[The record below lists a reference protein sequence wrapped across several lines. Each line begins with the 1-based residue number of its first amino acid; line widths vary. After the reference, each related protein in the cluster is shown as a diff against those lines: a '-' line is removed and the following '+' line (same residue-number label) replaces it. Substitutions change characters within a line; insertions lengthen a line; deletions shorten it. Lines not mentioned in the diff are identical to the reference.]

1 MNEMQKR
8 LLSGMSTSDLPF
20 YNQQTGEALPE
31 ATEYIEGTEFD
42 SQGRPI
48 PISERMLALEAI
60 PKSMEGPIQKREM
73 TDNEVHQ
80 ANIIGQQL
88 LKEWQKGFAEFFSS
102 NKKGGMLTPVTE
114 KVEEKKQSQF
124 TGNPTES
131 IKPDEPT
138 RPGWMLPRDAEGN
151 INGNYW
157 SVNTEDP
164 YWQTQ
169 EGYEEAMNL
178 YGEKPAWVNKP
189 TEEEEF
195 VDLAVQSI
203 APNLKKYF

>member
-1 MNEMQKR
+1 
-8 LLSGMSTSDLPF
+8 MSTSDLPF

-31 ATEYIEGTEFD
+31 ATEYVEEQQFD

-48 PISERMLALEAI
+48 PISETMLATEAVPRFMDPLEA
-60 PKSMEGPIQKREM
+60 
-73 TDNEVHQ
+73 
-80 ANIIGQQL
+80 ANDIGQKL
-88 LKEWQKGFAEFFSS
+88 LQEWQKGFRDFFSS
-102 NKKGGMLTPVTE
+102 NKKGMLTPVTK
-114 KVEEKKQSQF
+114 KVEQKKQTKF

-131 IKPDEPT
+131 ITPDEPT

-169 EGYEEAMNL
+169 EGYDEAMNL

-189 TEEEEF
+189 VEKEDF

>member
-1 MNEMQKR
+1 MSMNEMQKR

-31 ATEYIEGTEFD
+31 ATEYVEEQQFD
-42 SQGRPI
+42 SRGRPI
-48 PISERMLALEAI
+48 PISETMLATEAVPRFMDPLEA
-60 PKSMEGPIQKREM
+60 
-73 TDNEVHQ
+73 
-80 ANIIGQQL
+80 ANDIGQKL
-88 LKEWQKGFAEFFSS
+88 LQEWQKGFRDFFSS
-102 NKKGGMLTPVTE
+102 NKKGMLTPVTK
-114 KVEEKKQSQF
+114 KVEQKKQTKF

-131 IKPDEPT
+131 ITPDEPT

-169 EGYEEAMNL
+169 EGYDEAMNL
-178 YGEKPAWVNKP
+178 YGFKPAWVNKP
-189 TEEEEF
+189 VEKENF

>member
-1 MNEMQKR
+1 MQR
-8 LLSGMSTSDLPF
+8 MLLSGMSNSNMPF
-20 YNQQTGEALPE
+20 TNQQTGEVLPE
-31 ATEYIEGTEFD
+31 ATEYIEEQQFD
-42 SQGRPI
+42 NQGRPI
-48 PISERMLALEAI
+48 PISETMLATEAV
-60 PKSMEGPIQKREM
+60 PKFMDPV
-73 TDNEVHQ
+73 DA
-80 ANIIGQQL
+80 ANDIGQQL
-88 LKEWQKGFAEFFSS
+88 LKEWQKGFADFFSS
-102 NKKGGMLTPVTE
+102 NNKGMLTPVTK
-114 KVEEKKQSQF
+114 KVEEKKQTTF
-124 TGNPTES
+124 TGHPSEI
-131 IKPDEPT
+131 IKTQEPS
-138 RPGWMLPRDAEGN
+138 RPGWMLPRDSEGN

>member
-1 MNEMQKR
+1 MNEMQR
-8 LLSGMSTSDLPF
+8 MLLSGMSNSNMPF
-20 YNQQTGEALPE
+20 TNQQTGEVLPE
-31 ATEYIEGTEFD
+31 ATEYIEEQQFD

-48 PISERMLALEAI
+48 PISETMLATEAV
-60 PKSMEGPIQKREM
+60 PKFMDPV
-73 TDNEVHQ
+73 DA
-80 ANIIGQQL
+80 ANDIGQQL
-88 LKEWQKGFAEFFSS
+88 LKEWQKGFADFFSS
-102 NKKGGMLTPVTE
+102 NNKGMLTPVTK
-114 KVEEKKQSQF
+114 KVEEKKQTTF
-124 TGNPTES
+124 TGHPSEI
-131 IKPDEPT
+131 IKTQEPS
-138 RPGWMLPRDAEGN
+138 RPGWMLPRDSEGN

>member
-1 MNEMQKR
+1 MNEMQR
-8 LLSGMSTSDLPF
+8 MLLSGMSNSNMPF
-20 YNQQTGEALPE
+20 TNQQTGEVLPE
-31 ATEYIEGTEFD
+31 ATEYIEEQQFD

-48 PISERMLALEAI
+48 PISETMLATEAV
-60 PKSMEGPIQKREM
+60 PKFMDPV
-73 TDNEVHQ
+73 DA
-80 ANIIGQQL
+80 ANDIGQQL
-88 LKEWQKGFAEFFSS
+88 LKEWQKGFADFFSS
-102 NKKGGMLTPVTE
+102 NNKGMLTPVTK
-114 KVEEKKQSQF
+114 KVEEKKQTKF
-124 TGNPTES
+124 TGHPSEIIETQ
-131 IKPDEPT
+131 EPS
-138 RPGWMLPRDAEGN
+138 RPGWMLPKDSEGN

>member
-31 ATEYIEGTEFD
+31 ATEYVEEQQFD
-42 SQGRPI
+42 SRGRPI
-48 PISERMLALEAI
+48 PISETMLATEAVPRFMDPLEA
-60 PKSMEGPIQKREM
+60 
-73 TDNEVHQ
+73 
-80 ANIIGQQL
+80 ANDIGQKL
-88 LKEWQKGFAEFFSS
+88 LQEWKKGFRDFFSS
-102 NKKGGMLTPVTE
+102 NKKGMLTPVTK
-114 KVEEKKQSQF
+114 KVEQKKQTKF

-131 IKPDEPT
+131 ITPDEPT

-189 TEEEEF
+189 VEKEDF

>member
-1 MNEMQKR
+1 MQR
-8 LLSGMSTSDLPF
+8 MLLSGMSNSNMPF
-20 YNQQTGEALPE
+20 TNQQTGEVLPE
-31 ATEYIEGTEFD
+31 ATEYIEEQQFD

-48 PISERMLALEAI
+48 PISETMLATEAV
-60 PKSMEGPIQKREM
+60 PKFMDPV
-73 TDNEVHQ
+73 DA
-80 ANIIGQQL
+80 ANDIGQQL
-88 LKEWQKGFAEFFSS
+88 LKEWQKGFADFFSS
-102 NKKGGMLTPVTE
+102 NNKGMLTPVTK
-114 KVEEKKQSQF
+114 KVEEKKQTTF
-124 TGNPTES
+124 TGHPSEI
-131 IKPDEPT
+131 IKTQEPS
-138 RPGWMLPRDAEGN
+138 RPGWMLPRDSEGN

>member
-1 MNEMQKR
+1 MNEMQR
-8 LLSGMSTSDLPF
+8 MLLSGMSNSNMPF
-20 YNQQTGEALPE
+20 TNQQTGEVLPE
-31 ATEYIEGTEFD
+31 ATEYIEEQQFD

-48 PISERMLALEAI
+48 PISETMLATEAV
-60 PKSMEGPIQKREM
+60 PKFMDPV
-73 TDNEVHQ
+73 DA
-80 ANIIGQQL
+80 ANDIGQQL
-88 LKEWQKGFAEFFSS
+88 LKEWQKGFADFFSNN
-102 NKKGGMLTPVTE
+102 NKGMLTPVTK
-114 KVEEKKQSQF
+114 KVEEKKQTTF
-124 TGNPTES
+124 TGHPSEI
-131 IKPDEPT
+131 IKTQEPS
-138 RPGWMLPRDAEGN
+138 RPGWMLPRDSEGN

>member
-1 MNEMQKR
+1 MQKR

-31 ATEYIEGTEFD
+31 ATEFVEEQQFD
-42 SQGRPI
+42 SRGRPI
-48 PISERMLALEAI
+48 PISETMLATEAVPRFMDPLEA
-60 PKSMEGPIQKREM
+60 
-73 TDNEVHQ
+73 
-80 ANIIGQQL
+80 ANDIGQKL
-88 LKEWQKGFAEFFSS
+88 LQEWQKGFRDFFSS
-102 NKKGGMLTPVTE
+102 NKKGMLTPVTK
-114 KVEEKKQSQF
+114 KVEQKKQTKF

-131 IKPDEPT
+131 ITPDEPT

-169 EGYEEAMNL
+169 EGYDEAMNL
-178 YGEKPAWVNKP
+178 YGFKPAWVNKP
-189 TEEEEF
+189 VEKENF

>member
-8 LLSGMSTSDLPF
+8 LLSGYSTEGLPF
-20 YNQQTGEALPE
+20 YNQQTGEVLPE
-31 ATEYIEGTEFD
+31 ATEYVEGTQFD

-48 PISERMLALEAI
+48 PISERMLALEAV
-60 PKSMEGPIQKREM
+60 PKSMDGPVNTSVM
-73 TDNEVHQ
+73 TDNEIHE
-80 ANIIGQQL
+80 ANIIGQEL
-88 LKEWQKGFAEFFSS
+88 LSEWQKGFADFFSS
-102 NKKGGMLTPVTE
+102 NNKGMLSPVTKKIE
-114 KVEEKKQSQF
+114 QKKQTQF
-124 TGNPTES
+124 TGHPSEIVKTQ
-131 IKPDEPT
+131 EPS

-164 YWQTQ
+164 YWQTK
-169 EGYEEAMNL
+169 EGYEEAMDL
-178 YGEKPAWVNKP
+178 YGFKPAWIQEPV
-189 TEEEEF
+189 EEEDF

>member
-1 MNEMQKR
+1 MNEMQR
-8 LLSGMSTSDLPF
+8 MLLSGMSNSNMPF
-20 YNQQTGEALPE
+20 TNQQTGEVLPE
-31 ATEYIEGTEFD
+31 ATEYIEEQQFD

-48 PISERMLALEAI
+48 PISETMLATEAV
-60 PKSMEGPIQKREM
+60 PKFMDPV
-73 TDNEVHQ
+73 DA
-80 ANIIGQQL
+80 ANDIGQQL
-88 LKEWQKGFAEFFSS
+88 LKEWQKGFADFFSNN
-102 NKKGGMLTPVTE
+102 NKGMLTPVTK
-114 KVEEKKQSQF
+114 KVEEKKQTTF
-124 TGNPTES
+124 TGHPSEI
-131 IKPDEPT
+131 IKTQEPS
-138 RPGWMLPRDAEGN
+138 RPGWMLPRDLEGN

>member
-1 MNEMQKR
+1 MNEMQR
-8 LLSGMSTSDLPF
+8 MLLSGMSNSNMPF
-20 YNQQTGEALPE
+20 TNQQTGEVLPE
-31 ATEYIEGTEFD
+31 ATEYIEEQQFD

-48 PISERMLALEAI
+48 PISETMLATEAV
-60 PKSMEGPIQKREM
+60 PKFMDPV
-73 TDNEVHQ
+73 DA
-80 ANIIGQQL
+80 ANDIGQQL
-88 LKEWQKGFAEFFSS
+88 LKEWQKGFADFFSS
-102 NKKGGMLTPVTE
+102 NNKGMLTPVTK
-114 KVEEKKQSQF
+114 KVEEKKQTTF
-124 TGNPTES
+124 TGHPSEI
-131 IKPDEPT
+131 IKTQEPS
-138 RPGWMLPRDAEGN
+138 RPGWMLPRDSEGN

-157 SVNTEDP
+157 SVNTKDP

>member
-31 ATEYIEGTEFD
+31 ATEYVEEQQFD
-42 SQGRPI
+42 SRGRPI
-48 PISERMLALEAI
+48 PISETMLATEAVPRFMDPLEA
-60 PKSMEGPIQKREM
+60 
-73 TDNEVHQ
+73 
-80 ANIIGQQL
+80 ANDIGQKL
-88 LKEWQKGFAEFFSS
+88 LQEWQKGFRDFFSS
-102 NKKGGMLTPVTE
+102 NKKGMLTPVTK
-114 KVEEKKQSQF
+114 KVEQKKQTKF

-131 IKPDEPT
+131 ITPDEPT

-189 TEEEEF
+189 VEKEDF

>member
-1 MNEMQKR
+1 MNEMQR
-8 LLSGMSTSDLPF
+8 MLLSGVSTSNMPF
-20 YNQQTGEALPE
+20 TNQQTGEVFPE
-31 ATEYIEGTEFD
+31 ATEYVEEQQFD
-42 SQGRPI
+42 SQGIPI
-48 PISERMLALEAI
+48 PISETMLATQAV
-60 PKSMEGPIQKREM
+60 PKFMDPV
-73 TDNEVHQ
+73 DA
-80 ANIIGQQL
+80 ANDIGQQL
-88 LKEWQKGFAEFFSS
+88 LKEWQKGFRDFFSS
-102 NKKGGMLTPVTE
+102 NNKGMLTPVTK
-114 KVEEKKQSQF
+114 KVEEKKQTQF
-124 TGNPTES
+124 TGHPSEI
-131 IKPDEPT
+131 IKTQEPS

>member
-1 MNEMQKR
+1 MQKR

-31 ATEYIEGTEFD
+31 ATEYVEEQQFD
-42 SQGRPI
+42 SRGRPI
-48 PISERMLALEAI
+48 PISETMLATEAVPRFMDPLEA
-60 PKSMEGPIQKREM
+60 
-73 TDNEVHQ
+73 
-80 ANIIGQQL
+80 ANDIGQKL
-88 LKEWQKGFAEFFSS
+88 LQEWQKGFRDFFSS
-102 NKKGGMLTPVTE
+102 NKKGMLTPVTK
-114 KVEEKKQSQF
+114 KVEQKKQTKF

-131 IKPDEPT
+131 ITPDEPT

-189 TEEEEF
+189 VEKEDF

>member
-8 LLSGMSTSDLPF
+8 LFSGYSTEGLPF

-31 ATEYIEGTEFD
+31 ATEYVEEQQFD
-42 SQGRPI
+42 SRGRPI
-48 PISERMLALEAI
+48 PISETMLATEAVPRFMDPLEA
-60 PKSMEGPIQKREM
+60 
-73 TDNEVHQ
+73 
-80 ANIIGQQL
+80 ANDIGQKL
-88 LKEWQKGFAEFFSS
+88 LQEWQKGFRDFFSS
-102 NKKGGMLTPVTE
+102 NKKGMLTPVTK
-114 KVEEKKQSQF
+114 KVEEKKQTTF
-124 TGNPTES
+124 TGHPSEIVKTE
-131 IKPDEPT
+131 EPS
-138 RPGWMLPRDAEGN
+138 RPGWMLPRDTEGN

-169 EGYEEAMNL
+169 EGYDEAMNL
-178 YGEKPAWVNKP
+178 YGSKPGWIQKPVEK
-189 TEEEEF
+189 EDF

>member
-1 MNEMQKR
+1 MQKR

-31 ATEYIEGTEFD
+31 ATEYVEEQQFD

-48 PISERMLALEAI
+48 PISETMLATEAVPRFMDPLEA
-60 PKSMEGPIQKREM
+60 
-73 TDNEVHQ
+73 
-80 ANIIGQQL
+80 ANDIGQKL
-88 LKEWQKGFAEFFSS
+88 LQEWQKGFQDFFSS
-102 NKKGGMLTPVTE
+102 NKKGMLTPVTK
-114 KVEEKKQSQF
+114 KVEQKKQTKF

-131 IKPDEPT
+131 ITPNEPS

>member
-1 MNEMQKR
+1 MNEMQR
-8 LLSGMSTSDLPF
+8 MLLSGMSNSNMPF
-20 YNQQTGEALPE
+20 TNQQTGEVLPE
-31 ATEYIEGTEFD
+31 ATEYIEEQQFD

-48 PISERMLALEAI
+48 PISETMLATEAV
-60 PKSMEGPIQKREM
+60 PKFMDPV
-73 TDNEVHQ
+73 DA
-80 ANIIGQQL
+80 ANDIGQQL
-88 LKEWQKGFAEFFSS
+88 LKEWQKGFADFFSS
-102 NKKGGMLTPVTE
+102 NNKGMLTLVTK
-114 KVEEKKQSQF
+114 KVEEKKQTTF
-124 TGNPTES
+124 TGHPSEI
-131 IKPDEPT
+131 IKTQEPS
-138 RPGWMLPRDAEGN
+138 RPGWMLPRDSEGN

>member
-48 PISERMLALEAI
+48 PISERMLATEAV
-60 PKSMEGPIQKREM
+60 PKSM
-73 TDNEVHQ
+73 DSVHA
-80 ANIIGQQL
+80 ANDIGQQL

-102 NKKGGMLTPVTE
+102 NKKSGMLTPVTE
-114 KVEEKKQSQF
+114 KVEEKKQTKF

-169 EGYEEAMNL
+169 EGYKEAIDL
-178 YGEKPAWVNKP
+178 YGFKPGWVNKP
-189 TEEEEF
+189 VEKEDF

>member
-31 ATEYIEGTEFD
+31 ATEWVEGTKFD
-42 SQGRPI
+42 NQGRPI
-48 PISERMLALEAI
+48 PISQNMLALEAV
-60 PKSMEGPIQKREM
+60 PRSMEGPTDTSHM
-73 TDNEVHQ
+73 TDNEVHE
-80 ANIIGQQL
+80 ANIIGQEL
-88 LKEWQKGFAEFFSS
+88 LKEWQKGFADFFSS
-102 NKKGGMLTPVTE
+102 NNTGMLTPVTK
-114 KVEEKKQSQF
+114 KVEEKKQTTF
-124 TGNPTES
+124 TGHPSEIVKTE
-131 IKPDEPT
+131 EPS
-138 RPGWMLPRDAEGN
+138 RPGWMLPRDTEGN

-169 EGYEEAMNL
+169 EGYDEAMNL
-178 YGEKPAWVNKP
+178 YGSKPGWIQKPVEK
-189 TEEEEF
+189 EDF

>member
-48 PISERMLALEAI
+48 PISERMLATEAV
-60 PKSMEGPIQKREM
+60 PKSMDP
-73 TDNEVHQ
+73 VHA
-80 ANIIGQQL
+80 ANDIGQQL

-114 KVEEKKQSQF
+114 KVEEKKQTKF

-157 SVNTEDP
+157 SVNENDP
-164 YWQTQ
+164 YWQTE
-169 EGYEEAMNL
+169 EGYQEAMNL
-178 YGEKPAWVNKP
+178 YGFKPGWITRPVEK
-189 TEEEEF
+189 EDF

>member
-1 MNEMQKR
+1 MQR
-8 LLSGMSTSDLPF
+8 MLLSGMSNSNMPF
-20 YNQQTGEALPE
+20 TNQQTGEVLPE
-31 ATEYIEGTEFD
+31 ATEYIEEQQFD

-48 PISERMLALEAI
+48 PISETMLATEAV
-60 PKSMEGPIQKREM
+60 PKFMDPV
-73 TDNEVHQ
+73 DA
-80 ANIIGQQL
+80 ANDIGQQL
-88 LKEWQKGFAEFFSS
+88 LKEWQKGFADFFSNN
-102 NKKGGMLTPVTE
+102 NKGMLTPVTK
-114 KVEEKKQSQF
+114 KVEEKKQTTF
-124 TGNPTES
+124 TGHPSEI
-131 IKPDEPT
+131 IKTQEPS
-138 RPGWMLPRDAEGN
+138 RPGWMLPRDSEGN

>member
-1 MNEMQKR
+1 MTKKQKR

-48 PISERMLALEAI
+48 PISERMLATEAV
-60 PKSMEGPIQKREM
+60 PKSMDP
-73 TDNEVHQ
+73 VHA
-80 ANIIGQQL
+80 ANDIGQQL

-114 KVEEKKQSQF
+114 KVEEKKQTKF

-189 TEEEEF
+189 VEKEDF

>member
-1 MNEMQKR
+1 MNEMQR
-8 LLSGMSTSDLPF
+8 MLLSGVSTSNMPF
-20 YNQQTGEALPE
+20 TNQQTGEVFPE
-31 ATEYIEGTEFD
+31 ATEYVEEQQFD
-42 SQGRPI
+42 SRGIPI
-48 PISERMLALEAI
+48 PISETMLATEAV
-60 PKSMEGPIQKREM
+60 PKFMDPV
-73 TDNEVHQ
+73 DA
-80 ANIIGQQL
+80 ANDIGQQL
-88 LKEWQKGFAEFFSS
+88 LKEWQKGFRDFFSS
-102 NKKGGMLTPVTE
+102 NNKGMLTPVTK
-114 KVEEKKQSQF
+114 KVEEKKQTQF
-124 TGNPTES
+124 TGHPSEI
-131 IKPDEPT
+131 IKTQEPS

-195 VDLAVQSI
+195 VDLAIQSI

>member
-60 PKSMEGPIQKREM
+60 PESMEGPIQKREM

-114 KVEEKKQSQF
+114 KVEKKKQSQF

-131 IKPDEPT
+131 IILDEPT

>member
-1 MNEMQKR
+1 MQKR
-8 LLSGMSTSDLPF
+8 LLSGYSTEGLPF

-31 ATEYIEGTEFD
+31 ATEYVEKQQFD
-42 SQGRPI
+42 SRGIPI
-48 PISERMLALEAI
+48 PISETMLATEAV
-60 PKSMEGPIQKREM
+60 PKFMDPV
-73 TDNEVHQ
+73 DA
-80 ANIIGQQL
+80 ANDIGQQL
-88 LKEWQKGFAEFFSS
+88 LKEWQKGFRDFFSS
-102 NKKGGMLTPVTE
+102 NNKGMLTPVTK
-114 KVEEKKQSQF
+114 KVEEKKQTQF
-124 TGNPTES
+124 TGHPSEI
-131 IKPDEPT
+131 IKTQEPS

-195 VDLAVQSI
+195 VDLAIQSI

>member
-1 MNEMQKR
+1 MNEMQR
-8 LLSGMSTSDLPF
+8 MLLSGMSTSNMPF
-20 YNQQTGEALPE
+20 TNQQTGEVLPE
-31 ATEYIEGTEFD
+31 ATEYVEEQQFD
-42 SQGRPI
+42 SRGRPI
-48 PISERMLALEAI
+48 PISETMLATEAVAKFMD
-60 PKSMEGPIQKREM
+60 PV
-73 TDNEVHQ
+73 DA
-80 ANIIGQQL
+80 ANDIGQQL
-88 LKEWQKGFAEFFSS
+88 LKEWQKGFRDFFSS
-102 NKKGGMLTPVTE
+102 NNKGMLTPVTK
-114 KVEEKKQSQF
+114 KVEEKKQTTF
-124 TGNPTES
+124 TGHPSEI
-131 IKPDEPT
+131 IKTQEPS

>member
-1 MNEMQKR
+1 MNEMQR
-8 LLSGMSTSDLPF
+8 MLLSGMSNSNMPF
-20 YNQQTGEALPE
+20 TNQQTGEVLPE
-31 ATEYIEGTEFD
+31 ATEYIEEQQFD

-48 PISERMLALEAI
+48 PISETMLATEAV
-60 PKSMEGPIQKREM
+60 PKFMDPV
-73 TDNEVHQ
+73 DA
-80 ANIIGQQL
+80 ANDIGQQL
-88 LKEWQKGFAEFFSS
+88 LKEWQKGFADFFSS
-102 NKKGGMLTPVTE
+102 NNKGMLTPVTK
-114 KVEEKKQSQF
+114 KVEEKKQTQF
-124 TGNPTES
+124 TGHPSEI
-131 IKPDEPT
+131 IKTQEPS